1 MKHSGTKEIE
11 TQRLILRRLAIN
23 DTESV
28 YNNWAND
35 DDVTHF
41 LSWPTHRDINITK
54 YVLEKWI
61 QNYSEDDFYQ
71 WGIVVKDI
79 NEPIGTISVVDKN
92 DDINMVV
99 IGYCIGKQWWNKG
112 ITSEALSAVIK
123 FFFDEIGVNR
133 IEARHDPNNQNSGK
147 VMIKCGMK
155 YEGRLR
161 QAHKNNTGIC
171 DHIVYGI
178 LAEDYYK
185 KEQFI
190 LSF

>member
-1 MKHSGTKEIE
+1 MKHLGTKELE
-11 TQRLILRRLAIN
+11 TNRLILRRLTIN
-23 DTESV
+23 DIESV

-35 DDVTHF
+35 DDVTHY
-41 LSWPTHRDINITK
+41 LSWPTHRDTSVTK
-54 YVLEKWI
+54 NVLEEWI
-61 QNYSEDDFYQ
+61 KNYSEDDFYQ

-92 DDINMVV
+92 DDIKMVV

-112 ITSEALSAVIK
+112 ITSEALNAVIK

-161 QAHKNNTGIC
+161 QAHKNNAGIC

-185 KEQFI
+185 NKKTCT
-190 LSF
+190 